1 LKLRIVD
8 SVKKWLLSPPTNFCF
23 SKPYQS
29 NIGELGGV
37 TFEAQRSPP
46 WDGAW
51 IGSDIPGGYELMAAQ
66 IFENGTSPVAPYVV
80 EIPKG
85 HIYFHQATVTDS
97 NKNILLDVSDA
108 TVPQQNRW
116 NTAQHSISNKPY
128 LPFARRWR
136 GELVVVSSPFANN
149 YYHWLFDTLPRL
161 KSEVCRPSSSLY
173 LHQYRNFQKD
183 SLNLLEIPE
192 QRIVRAE
199 INRHLRAD
207 VLLVP
212 SLPQPPLPAP
222 PSVWRPPFASL
233 NSCEFLRAELL
244 PRVHVVEATVSK
256 SQKPRRIFIQRKG
269 TRSISNES
277 DLLSLLS
284 PLGFEPVRL
293 EQLNLQQQ
301 ISLFS
306 QAEAVIGVHGAGLS
320 NIVFCQPDSQIIEL
334 LPTAWA
340 LPYYQS
346 ICKYVGL
353 RYESLSVES
362 LVQDCIFKDIEAPV
376 VVNLDL
382 LEELLD
388 KTGLG

>member
-1 LKLRIVD
+1 MEV
-8 SVKKWLLSPPTNFCF
+8 
-23 SKPYQS
+23 
-29 NIGELGGV
+29 
-37 TFEAQRSPP
+37 
-46 WDGAW
+46 AW
-51 IGSDIPGGYELMAAQ
+51 KGSDIPTCCELLAAQ
-66 IFENGTSPVAPYVV
+66 IFASGISPIAPYVV
-80 EIPKG
+80 EILNG
-85 HIYFHQATVTDS
+85 HVYFHQATVTDS

-108 TVPQQNRW
+108 MVPEQNRW

-128 LPFARRWR
+128 LPFARKWR

-161 KSEVCRPSSSLY
+161 KSEVCGTSSRLY

-183 SLNLLEIPE
+183 SLSLLEIPE

-199 INRHLRAD
+199 VNRHLKAD
-207 VLLVP
+207 VLFVP

-222 PSVWRPPFASL
+222 PSVWRPPFASR
-233 NSCEFLRAELL
+233 NSCDFLRAELL
-244 PRVHVVEATVSK
+244 PRALHAEAALGK
-256 SQKPRRIFIQRKG
+256 GRKPRRIYIQRKG
-269 TRSISNES
+269 ARSISNES

-320 NIVFCQPDSQIIEL
+320 NVVFCQPESQIIEL

-340 LPYYQS
+340 LPYYKS

>member
-1 LKLRIVD
+1 
-8 SVKKWLLSPPTNFCF
+8 
-23 SKPYQS
+23 
-29 NIGELGGV
+29 
-37 TFEAQRSPP
+37 
-46 WDGAW
+46 
-51 IGSDIPGGYELMAAQ
+51 MAQ
-66 IFENGTSPVAPYVV
+66 IFASGISPIAPYVV
-80 EIPKG
+80 ETLNG
-85 HIYFHQATVTDS
+85 HVYFHQATVTDS
-97 NKNILLDVSDA
+97 DKNIFLDVSDA
-108 TVPQQNRW
+108 TVPEQNRW

-161 KSEVCRPSSSLY
+161 KSEVCRASSSLY

-183 SLNLLEIPE
+183 SLSLLEIPE

-199 INRHLRAD
+199 VHRHLKAD

-212 SLPQPPLPAP
+212 SLPQPPLPAS
-222 PSVWRPPFASL
+222 PSVWRPPFASR

-244 PRVHVVEATVSK
+244 PRVQAVEATVSK

-269 TRSISNES
+269 TRSVSNES

-293 EQLNLQQQ
+293 EQLNLKQQ

-306 QAEAVIGVHGAGLS
+306 QAEVVIGVHGAGLS
-320 NIVFCQPDSQIIEL
+320 NIVFCQPESQIIEL

-340 LPYYQS
+340 LPYYES
-346 ICKYVGL
+346 ICQYVGL
-353 RYESLSVES
+353 RYNSLSVES
-362 LVQDCIFKDIEAPV
+362 LVEDCTLKAIEAPV
-376 VVNLDL
+376 VVNLDR